1 MRVHDLG
8 GATGDGDTPIQN
20 VSQTCALLAIA
31 VLGVH
36 CAPAIKRDLSSMP
49 AGRVG
54 FDDLCGLQDYFD
66 RVAMKIGTP
75 PAVVSSTE
83 IQGHGHRSGR
93 SRFAFDSPFQLQAVR
108 QVLNENW
115 TRLPDDVASAPRI
128 ELEVSW
134 SERSGVRRVVTN
146 QDAEL
151 TVARAPTALP
161 YHVCLSELLFG
172 EPLYHERRVSLGLG
186 PLPSPPSILTAAS
199 ASASS
204 STAASTPPDAGV
216 RLANTSDGGGTGTP
230 ASTPIPASTRA
241 PEGTS
246 ASRSVPASPAA
257 GVITH

>member
-1 MRVHDLG
+1 MRVHDKG
-8 GATGDGDTPIQN
+8 GPPGDGNNRSRNDG
-20 VSQTCALLAIA
+20 QTCALAAIVVLGV

-93 SRFAFDSPFQLQAVR
+93 SRFAFDSAFQLQAVR

-115 TRLPDDVASAPRI
+115 TRLPDEVASAPRI
-128 ELEVSW
+128 EIEVSW

-186 PLPSPPSILTAAS
+186 PLPSPPSILTTSHAA
-199 ASASS
+199 A
-204 STAASTPPDAGV
+204 TAAALPDGGA
-216 RLANTSDGGGTGTP
+216 RLANTSDGGGAGAP
-230 ASTPIPASTRA
+230 PSTPIPASTGL
-241 PEGTS
+241 PQGSS

-257 GVITH
+257 GVVTP